1 MSATFSFVTCTFQCA
16 RFVPR
21 CHWSLTEQ
29 TCTDWEW
36 IVVDDAST
44 DDTAEAV
51 AKLGDDRIRYLRLET
66 NRGRGFA
73 RDYALRQANGDW
85 TAIVDM
91 DDFCFPDRLE
101 MAAAARSQGSD
112 FFCSALVAVDDG
124 YAVRGVRRPA
134 GGDYPRSFPHA
145 TLCGRSKLLRDIGY
159 PGYRWGEDQSMVLTL
174 ANTANGSWSDEPVY
188 GYHETARGGARGAF
202 LGHYH
207 ALRQIRA
214 LRRRGVLRSGN
225 GVRRLQWSGALRLLA
240 LPPFF
245 LLPGLYRKTLNR
257 RRADPGGDLRPER
270 REFIARCAQRFPM
283 RSAFNDE
290 IRP

>member
-1 MSATFSFVTCTFQCA
+1 MRATFSFVTCTYQCA

-44 DDTAEAV
+44 DGTAGIV

-73 RDYALRQANGDW
+73 RDYALQQAGGDW

-101 MAAAARSQGSD
+101 MAAAARSAGRD
-112 FFCSALVAVDDG
+112 FFCSALVAVDDR
-124 YAVRGVRRPA
+124 YAVRGIRRPA
-134 GGDYPRSFPHA
+134 GAHYPRTFPHA
-145 TLCGRSKLLRDIGY
+145 TLCGRSKLLREIGY
-159 PGYRWGEDQSMVLTL
+159 PSCRWGEDQTMVLTL
-174 ANTANGSWSDEPVY
+174 ANTAQGSWSDEPLY
-188 GYHETARGGARGAF
+188 GYHETAAGGAKGAF
-202 LGHYH
+202 LSHYH
-207 ALRQIRA
+207 AWRQIRA
-214 LRRRGVLRSGN
+214 LRRRAVLSVSR
-225 GVRRLQWSGALRLLA
+225 GVRRLQWSSALRLLA

-245 LLPGLYRKTLNR
+245 LLPGLYRKTLKR
-257 RRADPGGDLRPER
+257 RLADHGGELDSER
-270 REFIARCAQRFPM
+270 REFIACCARRFPVGSDSHDGV
-283 RSAFNDE
+283 RA
-290 IRP
+290 